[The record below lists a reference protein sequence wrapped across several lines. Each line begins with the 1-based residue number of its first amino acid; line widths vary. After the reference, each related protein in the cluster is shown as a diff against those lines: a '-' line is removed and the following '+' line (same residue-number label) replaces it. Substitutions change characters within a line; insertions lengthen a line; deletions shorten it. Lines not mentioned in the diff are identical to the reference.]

1 MKAFKPFRTNALL
14 AAALAG
20 LLWAGAAQAQIW
32 AYIDERGVAHFSN
45 ARLDERYELF
55 VQSGSVLEINSS
67 PPDVPQAPLQPRPQ
81 PASVSPPDAP
91 QASLQ
96 PRPEPASASPAQ
108 SRLMHYLTQSP
119 RYKAVQHLLKEAAQ
133 THRLEPELLQA
144 LIAAESGFDTQAVSP
159 KGAVGLMQLM
169 APTAARYGVKSDRR
183 SSIAQKLTDPAVN
196 LRAGTRYLRDLM
208 AMFPGRL
215 DLALAAY
222 NAGECAVQRAGN
234 KIPNYP
240 ETQNYVKTVL
250 QLYAFL
256 KPQVLSQADVP
267 PAAGAAGAPAVAGV
281 AGVAGV
287 AVVPGRVRVE
297 MVGGASGR
305 GNMLPD
311 AGSQHLL
318 RSAPVLT
325 VLPSSSPPRPTP
337 ALPATGTSP

>member
-1 MKAFKPFRTNALL
+1 M
-14 AAALAG
+14 
-20 LLWAGAAQAQIW
+20 Q
-32 AYIDERGVAHFSN
+32 
-45 ARLDERYELF
+45 
-55 VQSGSVLEINSS
+55 
-67 PPDVPQAPLQPRPQ
+67 
-81 PASVSPPDAP
+81 
-91 QASLQ
+91 
-96 PRPEPASASPAQ
+96 
-108 SRLMHYLTQSP
+108 YLTQSP

-133 THRLEPELLQA
+133 MHRLEPELLQA
-144 LIAAESGFDTQAVSP
+144 LIAAESGFDAQAVSP

-196 LRAGTRYLRDLM
+196 LSAGTRYLRDLI

-222 NAGECAVQRAGN
+222 NAGEGAVQRAGN

-267 PAAGAAGAPAVAGV
+267 PAAGVAAVP
-281 AGVAGV
+281 
-287 AVVPGRVRVE
+287 VVPGRVRME
-297 MVGGASGR
+297 IVGGASGR

-311 AGSQHLL
+311 AGPQPLL
-318 RSAPVLT
+318 RSAPVMT
-325 VLPSSSPPRPTP
+325 VLPAS
-337 ALPATGTSP
+337 GTSP

>member
-1 MKAFKPFRTNALL
+1 MKALKPMKPLRMPALF

-55 VQSGSVLEINSS
+55 VQGGSVLEINSS
-67 PPDVPQAPLQPRPQ
+67 PPDAPQAPQ
-81 PASVSPPDAP
+81 
-91 QASLQ
+91 Q
-96 PRPEPASASPAQ
+96 PRPETAAASPAH

-208 AMFPGRL
+208 TMFPGRL

-222 NAGECAVQRAGN
+222 NAGEGAVQRAGN

-240 ETQNYVKTVL
+240 ETQNYVKTVM

-267 PAAGAAGAPAVAGV
+267 PAAG
-281 AGVAGV
+281 V
-287 AVVPGRVRVE
+287 AVVPGRVRMEV
-297 MVGGASGR
+297 VGGASGR

-311 AGSQHLL
+311 AGPQPLL
-318 RSAPVLT
+318 RSAPVMT
-325 VLPSSSPPRPTP
+325 VLPAS
-337 ALPATGTSP
+337 GTSP

>member
-1 MKAFKPFRTNALL
+1 MKALKPMKPLRMPALF

-55 VQSGSVLEINSS
+55 GQGGSVLEINSS
-67 PPDVPQAPLQPRPQ
+67 PPDAPQAPQ
-81 PASVSPPDAP
+81 
-91 QASLQ
+91 Q
-96 PRPEPASASPAQ
+96 PRPETAAASPAH

-208 AMFPGRL
+208 TMFPGRL

-222 NAGECAVQRAGN
+222 NAGEGAVQRAGN

-240 ETQNYVKTVL
+240 ETQNYVKTVM

-267 PAAGAAGAPAVAGV
+267 PAAG
-281 AGVAGV
+281 V
-287 AVVPGRVRVE
+287 AVVPGRVRMEV
-297 MVGGASGR
+297 VGGASGR

-311 AGSQHLL
+311 AGPQPLL
-318 RSAPVLT
+318 RSAPVMT
-325 VLPSSSPPRPTP
+325 VLPAS
-337 ALPATGTSP
+337 GTSP

>member
-1 MKAFKPFRTNALL
+1 MKAFKPMKPLRMPALI

-55 VQSGSVLEINSS
+55 VQGGSVLEVSS
-67 PPDVPQAPLQPRPQ
+67 
-81 PASVSPPDAP
+81 SPPDAP
-91 QASLQ
+91 QAPQQ
-96 PRPEPASASPAQ
+96 PRPEPASVSPAQ

-208 AMFPGRL
+208 TMFPGRL

-222 NAGECAVQRAGN
+222 NAGEGAVQRAGN

-267 PAAGAAGAPAVAGV
+267 PAAG
-281 AGVAGV
+281 V
-287 AVVPGRVRVE
+287 AVVPGRVRME
-297 MVGGASGR
+297 IVGGASGR

-311 AGSQHLL
+311 AGPQPLL
-318 RSAPVLT
+318 RSAPLLS
-325 VLPSSSPPRPTP
+325 VLPSSSPPPLT
-337 ALPATGTSP
+337 ASGTNP

>member
-1 MKAFKPFRTNALL
+1 MKAFKPLRMPALF

-20 LLWAGAAQAQIW
+20 LLWAGSAQAQIW
-32 AYIDERGVAHFSN
+32 AFIDQRGVAHFSN
-45 ARLDERYELF
+45 TRIDERYELF
-55 VQSGSVLEINSS
+55 VQAGNLLEVFSS
-67 PPDVPQAPLQPRPQ
+67 PPVA
-81 PASVSPPDAP
+81 PDAP
-91 QASLQ
+91 RQ
-96 PRPEPASASPAQ
+96 PLPEPASVAPPSANPAQ

-196 LRAGTRYLRDLM
+196 LRAGTRSLRDLM
-208 AMFPGRL
+208 TMFPGRL

-222 NAGECAVQRAGN
+222 NAGEGAVQRAGN

-240 ETQNYVKTVL
+240 ETQNYVKTVM

-267 PAAGAAGAPAVAGV
+267 PAAGAAGAAG
-281 AGVAGV
+281 AAAMAGV
-287 AVVPGRVRVE
+287 AVVPGRVRME

-311 AGSQHLL
+311 AGPQPLL
-318 RSAPVLT
+318 RSAPVMT
-325 VLPSSSPPRPTP
+325 VLPSSSPPPNP
-337 ALPATGTSP
+337 IPLPASGTSP

>member
-1 MKAFKPFRTNALL
+1 MKAFKPMKPLRMPALF

-55 VQSGSVLEINSS
+55 VQGGSVLEINSS
-67 PPDVPQAPLQPRPQ
+67 PPDAPQAPQ
-81 PASVSPPDAP
+81 
-91 QASLQ
+91 Q
-96 PRPEPASASPAQ
+96 PRPEPASVSPAQ

-133 THRLEPELLQA
+133 MHRLEPELLQA

-169 APTAARYGVKSDRR
+169 APTAARYGVKSDRS

-222 NAGECAVQRAGN
+222 NAGEGAVQRAGN

-267 PAAGAAGAPAVAGV
+267 PVTGA
-281 AGVAGV
+281 AGV
-287 AVVPGRVRVE
+287 AVVPGRVRME

-311 AGSQHLL
+311 AGPQPLL

-325 VLPSSSPPRPTP
+325 VLPSSSPPTPPPLHTP
-337 ALPATGTSP
+337 ALPASGTSP

>member
-1 MKAFKPFRTNALL
+1 MKALKPMKPLRMPALF

-55 VQSGSVLEINSS
+55 VQGGSVLEVSS
-67 PPDVPQAPLQPRPQ
+67 
-81 PASVSPPDAP
+81 SPPDAP
-91 QASLQ
+91 QAPQQ
-96 PRPEPASASPAQ
+96 PRPEPASVSPAQ

-208 AMFPGRL
+208 TMFPGRL

-222 NAGECAVQRAGN
+222 NAGEGAVQRAGN

-240 ETQNYVKTVL
+240 ETQNYVKTVM

-267 PAAGAAGAPAVAGV
+267 PAAGAASAAAM
-281 AGVAGV
+281 AGV
-287 AVVPGRVRVE
+287 AVVPGRVRME

-311 AGSQHLL
+311 AGPQPLL
-318 RSAPVLT
+318 RSAPVMT
-325 VLPSSSPPRPTP
+325 VLPSSSPPPLLPPP
-337 ALPATGTSP
+337 ALPASGTSP

>member
-1 MKAFKPFRTNALL
+1 MKALKPMKPLRMPALF

-55 VQSGSVLEINSS
+55 VQGGSVLEVNS
-67 PPDVPQAPLQPRPQ
+67 
-81 PASVSPPDAP
+81 SPPDAP
-91 QASLQ
+91 QAPQQ
-96 PRPEPASASPAQ
+96 PRPEPASVSPAQ

-169 APTAARYGVKSDRR
+169 APTAERYGVKSDRR

-208 AMFPGRL
+208 TMFPGRL

-222 NAGECAVQRAGN
+222 NAGEGAVQRAGN

-240 ETQNYVKTVL
+240 ETQNYVKTVM

-256 KPQVLSQADVP
+256 KPQVLSQAEVP
-267 PAAGAAGAPAVAGV
+267 PAASA
-281 AGVAGV
+281 AGV
-287 AVVPGRVRVE
+287 AVVPGRVRME

-311 AGSQHLL
+311 AGPQPLL
-318 RSAPVLT
+318 RSAPVMT
-325 VLPSSSPPRPTP
+325 VLPAS
-337 ALPATGTSP
+337 GTSP

>member
-1 MKAFKPFRTNALL
+1 MKALKPMKPLRMPALF

-20 LLWAGAAQAQIW
+20 LLWAGTAQAQIW

-55 VQSGSVLEINSS
+55 VQGGSVLEINSS
-67 PPDVPQAPLQPRPQ
+67 PPDAPQAPQ
-81 PASVSPPDAP
+81 
-91 QASLQ
+91 Q
-96 PRPEPASASPAQ
+96 PRPEPASVSPAQ

-208 AMFPGRL
+208 TMFPGRL

-222 NAGECAVQRAGN
+222 NAGEGAVQRAGN

-240 ETQNYVKTVL
+240 ETQNYVKTVM

-267 PAAGAAGAPAVAGV
+267 PAAGAAGAAAM
-281 AGVAGV
+281 AGV
-287 AVVPGRVRVE
+287 AVVPGRVR

-311 AGSQHLL
+311 AGPQPSL
-318 RSAPVLT
+318 RSAPVMT
-325 VLPSSSPPRPTP
+325 VLPAS
-337 ALPATGTSP
+337 GTSP

>member
-1 MKAFKPFRTNALL
+1 MKALKPMKPLRMPALF

-55 VQSGSVLEINSS
+55 VQGGSVLEINSS
-67 PPDVPQAPLQPRPQ
+67 PPDAPQAPQ
-81 PASVSPPDAP
+81 
-91 QASLQ
+91 Q
-96 PRPEPASASPAQ
+96 PRPETAAASPAQ

-119 RYKAVQHLLKEAAQ
+119 RYKAVQHLLKDAAQ

-144 LIAAESGFDTQAVSP
+144 LIAAESGFDAQAVSP

-222 NAGECAVQRAGN
+222 NAGEGAVQRAGN

-240 ETQNYVKTVL
+240 ETQNYVKTVM

-267 PAAGAAGAPAVAGV
+267 PAAG
-281 AGVAGV
+281 V
-287 AVVPGRVRVE
+287 AVVPGRVRME

-311 AGSQHLL
+311 AGPQPLL
-318 RSAPVLT
+318 RSAPVMT
-325 VLPSSSPPRPTP
+325 VLPAS
-337 ALPATGTSP
+337 GTSP

>member
-1 MKAFKPFRTNALL
+1 MNAFKLTKPRRLPALF

-32 AYIDERGVAHFSN
+32 AFIDQRGVAHFSN
-45 ARLDERYELF
+45 TRIDERYELF
-55 VQSGSVLEINSS
+55 VLGGNVLEVGSS
-67 PPDVPQAPLQPRPQ
+67 PPVT
-81 PASVSPPDAP
+81 PDAP
-91 QASLQ
+91 RPSL
-96 PRPEPASASPAQ
+96 PEPTSVAPPSVNPAQ

-119 RYKAVQHLLKEAAQ
+119 RYKAVQHLLKDAAQ
-133 THRLEPELLQA
+133 MHRLEPELLQA
-144 LIAAESGFDTQAVSP
+144 LIAAESGFDAQAVSP

-196 LRAGTRYLRDLM
+196 LSAGARYLRDLI

-222 NAGECAVQRAGN
+222 NAGEGAVQRAGN

-240 ETQNYVKTVL
+240 ETQNYVKTVM

-256 KPQVLSQADVP
+256 KPPVLPQADAP
-267 PAAGAAGAPAVAGV
+267 PTAAAASL
-281 AGVAGV
+281 
-287 AVVPGRVRVE
+287 AVVPGLVRME

-311 AGSQHLL
+311 AGPQPLL
-318 RSAPVLT
+318 RSAPVMT
-325 VLPSSSPPRPTP
+325 VLPSSSPPP
-337 ALPATGTSP
+337 LPASSP

>member
-1 MKAFKPFRTNALL
+1 MKAMNAFKPIKTRRMPALF

-45 ARLDERYELF
+45 SRIYERYELF
-55 VQSGSVLEINSS
+55 VQAGSVLEVLSS
-67 PPDVPQAPLQPRPQ
+67 PPA
-81 PASVSPPDAP
+81 APDAAR
-91 QASLQ
+91 QA
-96 PRPEPASASPAQ
+96 RPEPASASPAQ

-119 RYKAVQHLLKEAAQ
+119 RYKAVQHLLKDAAQ
-133 THRLEPELLQA
+133 TYRLEPELLQA

-183 SSIAQKLTDPAVN
+183 RSIAQKLTDPAVN
-196 LRAGTRYLRDLM
+196 LSAGSRYLRDLI

-222 NAGECAVQRAGN
+222 NAGEGAVQRAGN

-240 ETQNYVKTVL
+240 ETQNYVKTVM

-256 KPQVLSQADVP
+256 KPPVLPQADVP
-267 PAAGAAGAPAVAGV
+267 PTAAAAS
-281 AGVAGV
+281 V
-287 AVVPGRVRVE
+287 AVVPGRVRME

-311 AGSQHLL
+311 AGPQPLL
-318 RSAPVLT
+318 RSAPVMT
-325 VLPSSSPPRPTP
+325 VLPSSSPPP
-337 ALPATGTSP
+337 LPASSP

>member
-1 MKAFKPFRTNALL
+1 MKAFKPLRTPALF

-20 LLWAGAAQAQIW
+20 LLWAGSAQAQIW
-32 AYIDERGVAHFSN
+32 AFIDQRGVAHFSN
-45 ARLDERYELF
+45 TRIDERYELF
-55 VQSGSVLEINSS
+55 VQAGNVLEVFSS
-67 PPDVPQAPLQPRPQ
+67 PPVA
-81 PASVSPPDAP
+81 PDAP
-91 QASLQ
+91 RQ
-96 PRPEPASASPAQ
+96 PLPEPASVAPPSANPAQ
-108 SRLMHYLTQSP
+108 SRLMLYLTQSP
-119 RYKAVQHLLKEAAQ
+119 RYKAVQHLLKDAAQ
-133 THRLEPELLQA
+133 MHRLEPELLQA

-196 LRAGTRYLRDLM
+196 LSAGARYLRDLM

-222 NAGECAVQRAGN
+222 NAGEGAVQRAGN

-240 ETQNYVKTVL
+240 ETQNYVKTVM

-256 KPQVLSQADVP
+256 KPPVLPQADVP
-267 PAAGAAGAPAVAGV
+267 PTAAVA
-281 AGVAGV
+281 AAAAAASV
-287 AVVPGRVRVE
+287 AVVPGRVRME

-311 AGSQHLL
+311 AGPQPLL
-318 RSAPVLT
+318 RSAPVMT
-325 VLPSSSPPRPTP
+325 VLPSSSPPP
-337 ALPATGTSP
+337 LPASSP

>member
-1 MKAFKPFRTNALL
+1 MKAFKPMKPLRMPALF

-20 LLWAGAAQAQIW
+20 LLWAGTAQAQIW

-55 VQSGSVLEINSS
+55 VQGGSVLEVFS
-67 PPDVPQAPLQPRPQ
+67 
-81 PASVSPPDAP
+81 SPPDAP
-91 QASLQ
+91 PVPQQ
-96 PRPEPASASPAQ
+96 PRPEPASVSPAQ

-208 AMFPGRL
+208 TMFPGRL

-222 NAGECAVQRAGN
+222 NAGEGAVQRAGN

-240 ETQNYVKTVL
+240 ETQNYVKTVM

-256 KPQVLSQADVP
+256 KPQVLSQAEVP
-267 PAAGAAGAPAVAGV
+267 PAASA
-281 AGVAGV
+281 AGV
-287 AVVPGRVRVE
+287 AVVPGRVRME
-297 MVGGASGR
+297 IVGGASGR

-311 AGSQHLL
+311 AGPQPLL
-318 RSAPVLT
+318 RSAPVMT
-325 VLPSSSPPRPTP
+325 VLPAS
-337 ALPATGTSP
+337 GTSP

>member
-1 MKAFKPFRTNALL
+1 MNAFQPLRTPALL

-55 VQSGSVLEINSS
+55 AQGGSVLEVLSS
-67 PPDVPQAPLQPRPQ
+67 PPAAAPDTPR
-81 PASVSPPDAP
+81 
-91 QASLQ
+91 Q
-96 PRPEPASASPAQ
+96 PRPEPAAATSPSASPAQ

-133 THRLEPELLQA
+133 THHLEPELLQA
-144 LIAAESGFDTQAVSP
+144 LIAAESGFDAQAVSP

-183 SSIAQKLTDPAVN
+183 SSIAQKLTDPAIN

-222 NAGECAVQRAGN
+222 NAGEGAVQRAGN

-256 KPQVLSQADVP
+256 KPQVLHQADMP
-267 PAAGAAGAPAVAGV
+267 PVVGP
-281 AGVAGV
+281 
-287 AVVPGRVRVE
+287 AVVPGRVRME

-311 AGSQHLL
+311 AGPQPLL
-318 RSAPVLT
+318 RSAPVMT
-325 VLPSSSPPRPTP
+325 VLPAS
-337 ALPATGTSP
+337 GTSP

>member
-1 MKAFKPFRTNALL
+1 VTRWTSTSDLDCALKAMKALKPMKPLRMPALF

-55 VQSGSVLEINSS
+55 VQGGSVLEINSS
-67 PPDVPQAPLQPRPQ
+67 PPDAPQAPQ
-81 PASVSPPDAP
+81 
-91 QASLQ
+91 Q
-96 PRPEPASASPAQ
+96 PRPETAAASPAQ

-119 RYKAVQHLLKEAAQ
+119 RYRAVQHLLKEAAQ

-208 AMFPGRL
+208 TMFPGRL

-222 NAGECAVQRAGN
+222 NAGEGAVQRAGN

-240 ETQNYVKTVL
+240 ETQNYVKTVM

-256 KPQVLSQADVP
+256 KPQVLSQAEVP
-267 PAAGAAGAPAVAGV
+267 PVAGA
-281 AGVAGV
+281 AGV
-287 AVVPGRVRVE
+287 AVVPGRVRME

-311 AGSQHLL
+311 AGPQPLL
-318 RSAPVLT
+318 RSAPVMT
-325 VLPSSSPPRPTP
+325 VLPAS
-337 ALPATGTSP
+337 GTSP

>member
-1 MKAFKPFRTNALL
+1 MKALKPMKPMRMPALF

-55 VQSGSVLEINSS
+55 VQGGSVLEVNS
-67 PPDVPQAPLQPRPQ
+67 
-81 PASVSPPDAP
+81 SPPDAP
-91 QASLQ
+91 QAPQQ
-96 PRPEPASASPAQ
+96 PRPEPASVSPAQ

-208 AMFPGRL
+208 TMFPGRL

-222 NAGECAVQRAGN
+222 NAGEGAVQRAGN

-240 ETQNYVKTVL
+240 ETQNYVKTVM

-267 PAAGAAGAPAVAGV
+267 PAPGAAGAAAM
-281 AGVAGV
+281 AGV
-287 AVVPGRVRVE
+287 AVVPGRVRME
-297 MVGGASGR
+297 MVGGAAGR

-311 AGSQHLL
+311 AGPQPLL
-318 RSAPVLT
+318 RSAPVMT
-325 VLPSSSPPRPTP
+325 VLPAS
-337 ALPATGTSP
+337 GTSP

>member
-1 MKAFKPFRTNALL
+1 MKAMNAFKPIKTRRMPALF

-20 LLWAGAAQAQIW
+20 LLWAGSVQAQIW

-45 ARLDERYELF
+45 SRIYERYELF
-55 VQSGSVLEINSS
+55 VQAGSVLEVLSS
-67 PPDVPQAPLQPRPQ
+67 PPA
-81 PASVSPPDAP
+81 APDAP
-91 QASLQ
+91 RQ
-96 PRPEPASASPAQ
+96 PRPEPASATPTSASPAQ

-119 RYKAVQHLLKEAAQ
+119 RYKAVQHLLKDAAQ
-133 THRLEPELLQA
+133 TYRLEPELLQA

-183 SSIAQKLTDPAVN
+183 RSIAQKLTDPAVN
-196 LRAGTRYLRDLM
+196 LSAGSRYLRDLI

-222 NAGECAVQRAGN
+222 NAGEGAVQRAGN

-256 KPQVLSQADVP
+256 KPPVLPQADVP
-267 PAAGAAGAPAVAGV
+267 PTAGV
-281 AGVAGV
+281 AAAAAAASV
-287 AVVPGRVRVE
+287 AVVPGRVRME
-297 MVGGASGR
+297 IVGGASGR

-311 AGSQHLL
+311 AGPQPLL
-318 RSAPVLT
+318 RSAPVMT
-325 VLPSSSPPRPTP
+325 VLPAP
-337 ALPATGTSP
+337 GTSP

>member
-1 MKAFKPFRTNALL
+1 MKAFKPMKPLRMPALF

-55 VQSGSVLEINSS
+55 VQGGSVLEINSS
-67 PPDVPQAPLQPRPQ
+67 PPDAPPVPQ
-81 PASVSPPDAP
+81 
-91 QASLQ
+91 Q
-96 PRPEPASASPAQ
+96 PRPEPASVSPAQ

-208 AMFPGRL
+208 TMFPGRL

-222 NAGECAVQRAGN
+222 NAGEGAVQRAGN

-240 ETQNYVKTVL
+240 ETQNYVKTVM

-267 PAAGAAGAPAVAGV
+267 PAPGAAGAAAM
-281 AGVAGV
+281 AGV
-287 AVVPGRVRVE
+287 AVVPGRVRLE

-311 AGSQHLL
+311 AGPQPLL
-318 RSAPVLT
+318 RSAPVMT
-325 VLPSSSPPRPTP
+325 VLPAS
-337 ALPATGTSP
+337 GTSP

>member
-1 MKAFKPFRTNALL
+1 MKALKPMKPLRMPALF

-55 VQSGSVLEINSS
+55 VQGGSVLEVNS
-67 PPDVPQAPLQPRPQ
+67 
-81 PASVSPPDAP
+81 SPPDAP
-91 QASLQ
+91 QAPQQ
-96 PRPEPASASPAQ
+96 PRPEPASVSPAQ

-208 AMFPGRL
+208 TMFPGRL

-222 NAGECAVQRAGN
+222 NAGEGAVQRAGN

-240 ETQNYVKTVL
+240 ETQNYVKTVM

-267 PAAGAAGAPAVAGV
+267 PAPGAAGAAAM
-281 AGVAGV
+281 AGV
-287 AVVPGRVRVE
+287 AVVPGRVRME

-311 AGSQHLL
+311 AGPQPLL
-318 RSAPVLT
+318 RSAPVMT
-325 VLPSSSPPRPTP
+325 VLPAS
-337 ALPATGTSP
+337 GTSP

>member
-1 MKAFKPFRTNALL
+1 MKALKPMKPLRMPALF

-32 AYIDERGVAHFSN
+32 AFIDQRGVAHFSN
-45 ARLDERYELF
+45 TRIDERYELF
-55 VQSGSVLEINSS
+55 VQAGNVLEVFSS
-67 PPDVPQAPLQPRPQ
+67 PPVA
-81 PASVSPPDAP
+81 PDAP
-91 QASLQ
+91 RQ
-96 PRPEPASASPAQ
+96 PLPEPASVAPPSANPAQ

-208 AMFPGRL
+208 TMFPGRL

-222 NAGECAVQRAGN
+222 NAGEGAVQRAGN

-240 ETQNYVKTVL
+240 ETQNYVKTVM

-256 KPQVLSQADVP
+256 KPQVLSQAEVP
-267 PAAGAAGAPAVAGV
+267 PAASA
-281 AGVAGV
+281 AGV
-287 AVVPGRVRVE
+287 AVVPGRVRME
-297 MVGGASGR
+297 IVGGASGR

-311 AGSQHLL
+311 AGPQPLL
-318 RSAPVLT
+318 RSAPVMT
-325 VLPSSSPPRPTP
+325 VLPAS
-337 ALPATGTSP
+337 GTSP

>member
-1 MKAFKPFRTNALL
+1 MKALKPMKPLRMPALF

-55 VQSGSVLEINSS
+55 VQGGSVLEINSS
-67 PPDVPQAPLQPRPQ
+67 PPDAPQAPQ
-81 PASVSPPDAP
+81 
-91 QASLQ
+91 Q
-96 PRPEPASASPAQ
+96 PRPETAAASPAQ

-119 RYKAVQHLLKEAAQ
+119 RYRAVQHLLKEAAQ

-208 AMFPGRL
+208 TMFPGRL

-222 NAGECAVQRAGN
+222 NAGEGAVQRAGN

-240 ETQNYVKTVL
+240 ETQNYVKTVM

-256 KPQVLSQADVP
+256 KPQVLSQAEVP
-267 PAAGAAGAPAVAGV
+267 PVAGA
-281 AGVAGV
+281 AGV
-287 AVVPGRVRVE
+287 AVVPGRVRME

-311 AGSQHLL
+311 AGPQPLL
-318 RSAPVLT
+318 RSAPVMT
-325 VLPSSSPPRPTP
+325 VLPAS
-337 ALPATGTSP
+337 GTSP